1 MNVTIQPQTV
11 KISIGSKSMG
21 IGIESPIAREIIN
34 CDPYI
39 GEYEITPNNELQI
52 LPTKNLRMLNNVVIN
67 PIPDN
72 YGLIT
77 WNGEFLIVS

>member
-21 IGIESPIAREIIN
+21 IGIESPIAREIID

-52 LPTKNLRMLNNVVIN
+52 LPTKNLRMLKTEIG
-67 PIPDN
+67 ISCKIGISSD
-72 YGLIT
+72 GKIQ
-77 WNGEFLIVS
+77 FK

>member
-11 KISIGSKSMG
+11 KISVGSQSIG
-21 IGIESPIAREIIN
+21 IGIKEPIAREIID

-39 GEYEITPNNELQI
+39 GKYTIDPNTELQI
-52 LPTKNLRMLNNVVIN
+52 LSTKNLRMLNDVVIN
-67 PIPDN
+67 PIPNN